1 MYKVLPYVLKLE
13 RYSRVKKTH
22 HFLTIFRLI
31 KYSGRHF
38 SSHVINYILLSGAE
52 VRANQDGA

>member
-1 MYKVLPYVLKLE
+1 MYKILPYALKLE

-22 HFLTIFRLI
+22 RFQQIFHLI

-38 SSHVINYILLSGAE
+38 SSHVIKYILSGAE
-52 VRANQDGA
+52 

>member
-1 MYKVLPYVLKLE
+1 MYKVLPCVLKLE

-22 HFLTIFRLI
+22 RFQQMFCLI

-38 SSHVINYILLSGAE
+38 CSHVMKSILSGAE
-52 VRANQDGA
+52 LRTDQDGA